1 MRLLWIFIGLAIL
14 VLIPFLIWG
23 EGFER
28 AFSQAGATEW
38 LRRYGDWAWAAGI
51 ALLMLDLVLPIPAT
65 AVMAALGY
73 IYGPL
78 AGGLLAAAGSILSGT
93 LGYGLCRL
101 LGRGAARRI
110 LGAAELERGE
120 RLFARVGGWLVVL
133 SRWLPVFPEV
143 IACMAGL
150 TRMPARAFLT
160 ALACGSLPLG
170 FAFAAVGH
178 AGIERPALAIALSA
192 LLPPVLWLLVQP
204 WFRARKRAAKGD
216 GRPPKP

>member
-1 MRLLWIFIGLAIL
+1 MRLLWIFIALALL
-14 VLIPFLIWG
+14 VLMPFLIWG
-23 EGFER
+23 QGFER
-28 AFSQAGATEW
+28 AFSQAGAIAW
-38 LRRYGDWAWAAGI
+38 LRAYGGWAWAAGLV
-51 ALLMLDLVLPIPAT
+51 LLMLDLVLPIPAT

-78 AGGLLAAAGSILSGT
+78 QGGLIAAAGSILSGA

-101 LGRGAARRI
+101 LGRGAARRV
-110 LGAAELERGE
+110 LGARNLERGE

-150 TRMPARAFLT
+150 TRMRAGTYFI

-178 AGIERPALAIALSA
+178 AGVEHPVLAIGLSA
-192 LLPPVLWLLVQP
+192 ILPPLLWLLVQP
-204 WFRARKRAAKGD
+204 WFRARQRADAD
-216 GRPPKP
+216 

>member
-1 MRLLWIFIGLAIL
+1 MRIFWLFLGLALL

-28 AFSQAGATEW
+28 AFTQAGAVDW
-38 LRRYGDWAWAAGI
+38 LSDYGAWAWAA
-51 ALLMLDLVLPIPAT
+51 ALVLLALDLVLPIPAT

-73 IYGPL
+73 IYGPVTGGLIGTVGSCL
-78 AGGLLAAAGSILSGT
+78 AGG
-93 LGYGLCRL
+93 LGYGLCRA

-110 LGAAELERGE
+110 LGEADLAKGE

-133 SRWLPVFPEV
+133 SRWLPIFPEV

-150 TRMPARAFLT
+150 TRMPGRNF
-160 ALACGSLPLG
+160 ALALVCGSLPLA

-178 AGIERPALAIALSA
+178 AGVDRPALAIALSA
-192 LLPPVLWLLVQP
+192 LAPPVLWLLVQP
-204 WFRARKRAAKGD
+204 WFRAKQRADTA
-216 GRPPKP
+216 